1 MMKEHL
7 SPSTPFRMMKIL
19 NNFPDSHL
27 TIIMSAKSVA
37 ISFSSVLEEVDH
49 CFPFQSRTPIRILL
63 NRDENSKFELQE
75 AAFPSLVDST
85 FRPPCGKN
93 KNTLHSGTTVWCGAA
108 YSSLQLLHLILTF
121 FIPLMHWMR
130 SKCLS

>member
-1 MMKEHL
+1 
-7 SPSTPFRMMKIL
+7 MMKIL
-19 NNFPDSHL
+19 NSFPDSYL

-63 NRDENSKFELQE
+63 KRNENSKFELQE
-75 AAFPSLVDST
+75 TAFPSLVDST

-93 KNTLHSGTTVWCGAA
+93 KNTLRRVPVFDVELPTQI
-108 YSSLQLLHLILTF
+108 SLCVPELTNTN
-121 FIPLMHWMR
+121 
-130 SKCLS
+130 LSHTL